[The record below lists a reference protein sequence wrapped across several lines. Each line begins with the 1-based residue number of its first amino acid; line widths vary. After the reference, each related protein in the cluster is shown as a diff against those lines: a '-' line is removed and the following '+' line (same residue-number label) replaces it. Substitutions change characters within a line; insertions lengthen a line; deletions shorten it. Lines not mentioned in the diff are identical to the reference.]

1 MFFVRCLA
9 TALGAFFRRSAL
21 VCCQE
26 PACILA
32 LLALLSKLFSPKNR
46 RAMRL
51 ALTGTVSVVDVGS
64 DIYSVSIYYRAGRTG
79 LASGLL
85 STVLLSML
93 FQTVIVSVVRRHHG
107 KLVLAGEILLVL
119 SGLKPFIDVWRM
131 IHGHVNVGA
140 PMDVHSERYACK
152 VGAYV
157 TASLPCPTRRIS
169 GVPGGRGSVRV
180 RPRRDPFDLRLPRGP
195 GGDPRHR
202 LFDLHVVRLHR
213 SHVDGHVLLLRH
225 APSRTAAQPH
235 VLRGG
240 AGLDRAASP
249 GEGTI
254 PDPAWPRPT
263 PSTSLDS
270 GQVSLFVLVLAHA
283 TGKLVSIPILFKTS
297 PAALAAYLAVSMA
310 VYMIYKLARGDL
322 QYWVPTLGT
331 GLSLISR
338 MLIKVF
344 TDFSAAPQFRHP
356 FELGGAFWLF
366 TLFETQAT
374 CIGSCIA
381 YWHFYDG
388 ADKIDDAPLF
398 TSLAVLVGTWV
409 GALGTFLL
417 SIDPAYLHTFVSTET
432 APQFARRRFAHF
444 AGNDERR
451 IDIFGVNAALWRAF
465 ADEVADW

>member
-1 MFFVRCLA
+1 
-9 TALGAFFRRSAL
+9 
-21 VCCQE
+21 
-26 PACILA
+26 
-32 LLALLSKLFSPKNR
+32 
-46 RAMRL
+46 
-51 ALTGTVSVVDVGS
+51 
-64 DIYSVSIYYRAGRTG
+64 
-79 LASGLL
+79 
-85 STVLLSML
+85 
-93 FQTVIVSVVRRHHG
+93 
-107 KLVLAGEILLVL
+107 
-119 SGLKPFIDVWRM
+119 
-131 IHGHVNVGA
+131 
-140 PMDVHSERYACK
+140 
-152 VGAYV
+152 
-157 TASLPCPTRRIS
+157 
-169 GVPGGRGSVRV
+169 
-180 RPRRDPFDLRLPRGP
+180 
-195 GGDPRHR
+195 
-202 LFDLHVVRLHR
+202 
-213 SHVDGHVLLLRH
+213 
-225 APSRTAAQPH
+225 
-235 VLRGG
+235 
-240 AGLDRAASP
+240 
-249 GEGTI
+249 
-254 PDPAWPRPT
+254 
-263 PSTSLDS
+263 
-270 GQVSLFVLVLAHA
+270 VSLFVLVLAHA